1 MKEGDIILA
10 DIISSDGTFKK
21 RPSLIL
27 KILPK
32 YGDLLVCTISTQL
45 HQYIEGVDLIIDNNS
60 SDFRTSGLIKDSL
73 IRTCYLSIIPK
84 RFNEGFLGFISQ
96 KSYKLI
102 VNRLSDY
109 LKK

>member
-10 DIISSDGTFKK
+10 DILSSNGTFKK

-32 YGDLLVCTISTQL
+32 YDDLLVCTISTKL
-45 HQYIEGVDLIIDNNS
+45 HQCIEGVDLIIGKNS
-60 SDFRTSGLIKDSL
+60 SDFKTSGLIKDSL
-73 IRTCYLSIIPK
+73 IRTCYLSIIPQ

-96 KSYKLI
+96 ECYQLI
-102 VNRLSDY
+102 VNKLCEY